1 MNKVLDFLEKR
12 SYIAHILFWVGIF
25 LIQTFDSK
33 YDLNEYL
40 YSVVIHN
47 GIMLFPK
54 MIASYILVYY
64 QIPQLLFK
72 RKYLTFAIS
81 FVVVC
86 YLVCVGARILV
97 VYGVE
102 ELTRP
107 KPFDQ
112 EPILEIFTDVRK
124 LYDGYYLWMYFP
136 AIVMLVLKLL
146 KDTIEKKSTVEKLE
160 KEKMSA
166 ELSFLKSQIHPHFLF
181 NTLNNLYVLTIKK
194 SDKAPETVLK
204 LSEILDYML
213 YQCNDSEISI
223 EKEIQ
228 LIKNYVALEQ
238 LRYGDKL
245 VLKLNTEVDNMQTK
259 ITPLLLIS
267 IIENAFKHGVS
278 GRSSKSEVAIELTVK
293 EGQLYFEVHNT
304 KPFVEQKDYTNFKKG
319 IGLKNTRKQLALV
332 YPEKSSI
339 EVIEKNTT
347 YTVKLTID
355 LTS

>member
-1 MNKVLDFLEKR
+1 MNKVLEFLEKR

-33 YDLNEYL
+33 HDLYI
-40 YSVVIHN
+40 VVVHN
-47 GIMLFPK
+47 GIKLLPTI
-54 MIASYILVYY
+54 IASYILVYY

-72 RKYLTFAIS
+72 RKYLTFIFS
-81 FVVVC
+81 FVVTC
-86 YLVCVGARILV
+86 YLICVGARILV
-97 VYGVE
+97 VYGAE

-107 KPFDQ
+107 KPFHQ

-124 LYDGYYLWMYFP
+124 LYDGYYIWMYFP

-146 KDTIEKKSTVEKLE
+146 KDTIEKKSALEKLE
-160 KEKMSA
+160 KEKISA

-181 NTLNNLYVLTIKK
+181 NTLNNLYVLTLKK

-213 YQCNDSEISI
+213 YQCNDSVISI
-223 EKEIQ
+223 KKEIK

-245 VLKLNTEVDNMQTK
+245 KLKLNTEIDNMQTQ

-278 GRSSKSEVAIELTVK
+278 GRSSKSEVSIELIIK
-293 EGQLYFEVHNT
+293 DEQLYFEVYNT

-332 YPEKSSI
+332 YPERSSL
-339 EVIEKNTT
+339 EVIEKDTC